1 MESEPNRE
9 PSIWSPLFNPRSYV
23 RSDVWYNNYIPLQS
37 TLPRGE
43 RPTKGGYVHTQSCT
57 SIHAPAGGATQL
69 SLTYIMLQSTL
80 LRGGRPM
87 ASGFWVTIISY
98 ASIHAPAWGA
108 TDGVRFLG
116 YDPIVCF
123 NPRSC
128 VGSDYGTLGVLAKL
142 WCASIH
148 APAWG
153 ATQGFDQKTKQK
165 NASIHAPAWGATR
178 GCARYVK
185 VIWLQSTL
193 PQGERLQ
200 RIGLVGSGVAS
211 IHAPALGAT
220 QFKGF
225 IFFYDCLQST
235 LPHGERHYGRPDAGD
250 VVWLQS
256 TLP

>member
-98 ASIHAPAWGA
+98 ASIHAPARGA
-108 TDGVRFLG
+108 TPAHRFGRLWRR
-116 YDPIVCF
+116 F
-123 NPRSC
+123 NPRSR
-128 VGSDYGTLGVLAKL
+128 VGSDAIQRLYIFLRLP
-142 WCASIH
+142 SIH
-148 APAWG
+148 APTRG
-153 ATQGFDQKTKQK
+153 ATL
-165 NASIHAPAWGATR
+165 R
-178 GCARYVK
+178 
-185 VIWLQSTL
+185 
-193 PQGERLQ
+193 
-200 RIGLVGSGVAS
+200 
-211 IHAPALGAT
+211 
-220 QFKGF
+220 
-225 IFFYDCLQST
+225 
-235 LPHGERHYGRPDAGD
+235 
-250 VVWLQS
+250 
-256 TLP
+256 